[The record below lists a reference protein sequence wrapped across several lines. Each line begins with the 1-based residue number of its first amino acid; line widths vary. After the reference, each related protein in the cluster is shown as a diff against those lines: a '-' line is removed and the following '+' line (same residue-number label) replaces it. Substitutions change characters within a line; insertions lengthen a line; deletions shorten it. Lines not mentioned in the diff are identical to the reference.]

1 MHTSTDPAAVP
12 MTALGQSNAT
22 RRIQSLVDSC
32 TTLGRSPPCVHL
44 VSIAR
49 VARSVCSR
57 RTRANSLSRLG
68 VGSPVA
74 SFSDLDVSRP
84 PLFSSRAGGSGE
96 APSSREEALMG
107 TGARRDARA
116 WIRRDA
122 RGHS

>member
-1 MHTSTDPAAVP
+1 

-49 VARSVCSR
+49 VARSVCSL

-68 VGSPVA
+68 V
-74 SFSDLDVSRP
+74 SRP
-84 PLFSSRAGGSGE
+84 PLFSSLAGGSGE
-96 APSSREEALMG
+96 APSSREEALIG
-107 TGARRDARA
+107 TGARK
-116 WIRRDA
+116 
-122 RGHS
+122 